1 MSSVQVL
8 VQTTP
13 LGPGDQ
19 FRMLCYNQFLLE
31 LLTEQGS
38 SGIARG
44 ERLYVAL
51 RILQS
56 KNHTPCHLVKTNM
69 KLHKT
74 ICLAAF
80 LLDSFDR
87 NAIKNEETV
96 ILVLCLSLYVCTH
109 ASMHKS

>member
-13 LGPGDQ
+13 LGAGDQ

-44 ERLYVAL
+44 EILYVAL

-74 ICLAAF
+74 ICASC
-80 LLDSFDR
+80 SFVR
-87 NAIKNEETV
+87 QF
-96 ILVLCLSLYVCTH
+96 
-109 ASMHKS
+109 